1 MTLALYRAYRPGTLA
16 EVVGQDHV
24 TQPLRRALT
33 TGRIHHA
40 YLFSG
45 PRGCGKTSTARIL
58 ARSLNCEQGPTPDP
72 CGVCASCV
80 ALAPNGPGSEDVIE
94 LDAASH
100 GGVDDTRELRE
111 RVVYSPASSRYRIYI
126 IDEAH
131 MVTTQGFN
139 ALLKVIE
146 EPPEHVRFIFATTE
160 PDKVLGT
167 IRSRTFTYAFR
178 LVSTGV
184 LAAHLAAVCN
194 WEGVPYDAAALPLIA
209 KASGGSVRDALSLL
223 GQLIAGSGDDGLT
236 YGTVAQGLGLTD
248 AVLLDRVVAAI
259 AEQDGAAAFAGVE
272 AVIESGH
279 EARSF
284 LTDLLSRLRDLVVL
298 RMVPAQDQAAL
309 LDLPDDQLDGLREQ
323 AGRFGDAELARAAD
337 LVSAALTEVKAAT
350 APRLQLE
357 LLMGRLLLPAAQTS
371 PDALAARL
379 DQVER
384 RFAALAA
391 HEARPP
397 AAEPVPTPVP
407 TPVPAA
413 PAAPAPAPSAPPAR
427 PVRPARTPPPRLSDI
442 APATAPAPAP
452 APTTPDPA
460 PAPAPASAGPG
471 PELAAVAARWPDV
484 LTELGRRSRVA
495 WTAWESSVPVGLGLD
510 GLTVAVGDQG
520 RLSSIRASRREE
532 LLRQVLIDLLRLD
545 VPVVPTL
552 AAATRTSGPE
562 DSGASIDDPDA
573 ADAGLSGVDLVMREF
588 GAVPIGEIG
597 DR

>member
-1 MTLALYRAYRPGTLA
+1 VTLALYRAYRPGTLA

-72 CGVCASCV
+72 CGACASCV
-80 ALAPNGPGSEDVIE
+80 ALAPNGPGSQDVIE

-259 AEQDGAAAFAGVE
+259 AEQDGAAAFAAVE

-397 AAEPVPTPVP
+397 AAEPVPTP

-413 PAAPAPAPSAPPAR
+413 PAAAPAPAPSAPPAR
-427 PVRPARTPPPRLSDI
+427 PVRQARTPPPRLSDI

-452 APTTPDPA
+452 APTTSDPA

-471 PELAAVAARWPDV
+471 PELAAVAARWPEV

-495 WTAWESSVPVGLGLD
+495 WTAWESSVPVGLGPD